1 MKEQVGISD
10 NYENIKL
17 ANYKHI
23 RKRRITNKWHKY
35 GFQQDHRRKLSQ
47 IKQI

>member
-1 MKEQVGISD
+1 MKEHVGISD

-17 ANYKHI
+17 TNYNHI
-23 RKRRITNKWHKY
+23 RKRITNKWHKY

-47 IKQI
+47 IK

>member
-1 MKEQVGISD
+1 MKEHVGVSN

-17 ANYKHI
+17 TNYKHI
-23 RKRRITNKWHKY
+23 RKRRITNQWHKY

-47 IKQI
+47 IK